1 MQKLRK
7 ALMIGSAVSFL
18 SILLAGASLA
28 GTKSLVRITIRS
40 PEEYRRLP
48 RTLDVAGKRYGEWI
62 DVVASPEKLME
73 IQSSGLPVEIVLQ
86 DVEAYLRS
94 VKGSY
99 RTFANLVS
107 DLQGLAASYPSI
119 TRLDTVGTTYEGRPL
134 LVLKIS
140 DNVHT
145 DEDEP
150 ELLFMGLH
158 HAREWPSLE
167 IAYFIAD
174 TLTAGYG
181 VDSHITDVVNSREIW
196 VIPCVNPDGY
206 FYCHDLGNDWR
217 KNRRPILGEVGIDLN
232 RNYNGSC
239 NGDPQGAWGTTGFGG
254 GTSHGPE
261 TEVYCGPYPFSELET
276 QAVRDLFLAHDFVID
291 VSYHTYAEMV
301 IYSWGYSGSVQTPD
315 HDLLSDVAAEMASR
329 ITQQDGTGTYQA
341 AQSPDLGYTASGDTD
356 DWAYGYHHYV
366 RGTNC
371 IGYTVEACNSF
382 HPNESA
388 LDQVVR
394 ENFDGAIYL
403 CDIADSVA
411 ALMTPRVI
419 PPIFDP
425 MDTLSSGNYTVSW
438 SPQNPAAGADLYQ
451 LDELTGLSVVADDAE
466 SGSGLWDLAGF
477 SLSTARS
484 HSATH
489 GFRSSYGVDE
499 AYDAMTS
506 VQPYLVSSGDSLTF
520 WCWYDIEENW
530 DMAYAEVSIDGRCFH
545 LMDTTATFTGSSG
558 GWLRKAYS
566 LENYVGKSVYFRFRH
581 TTDSYVLE
589 EGIYVDDIHPVAS
602 YSTTTTLSSSIADT
616 SFAFVGHSPGTY
628 TYRVKGHNT
637 DRGWGDW
644 SCYEDVTVISSPIPP
659 ERVVDLTAQLTGS
672 IHLSW
677 SPVAFDTAG
686 SPVIIDHYLIHRD
699 TTFDFATSTAN
710 SLAVTA
716 DTFYLDATA
725 GDGNP
730 SVNHFYLVRAVDGA
744 GNKSEDSNMVGE
756 FDASLMSNP

>member
-1 MQKLRK
+1 MKKLSK
-7 ALMIGSAVSFL
+7 ILMICMTVSL
-18 SILLAGASLA
+18 LGLLLAESVPA
-28 GTKSLVRITIRS
+28 GTKSLVRITIES
-40 PEEYRRLP
+40 PEDFRRLP
-48 RTLDVAGKRYGEWI
+48 RALDVAGKSYGEWI
-62 DVVASPEKLME
+62 DVVASPDMLRD
-73 IQSSGLPVEIVLQ
+73 IQSSGLPVEIVLE
-86 DVEAYLRS
+86 DVEAYSRS

-99 RTFANLVS
+99 RTFPDLVS
-107 DLQGLAASYPSI
+107 DLQSIAASHPSI
-119 TRLDTVGTTYEGRPL
+119 ARLDTVGTTYEGRPL
-134 LVLKIS
+134 LLLKIS
-140 DNVHT
+140 DNVGT

-167 IAYFIAD
+167 IACFIAD

-181 VDSHITDVVNSREIW
+181 IDAHVTDIVNSREIW
-196 VIPCVNPDGY
+196 VMPCVNPDGY
-206 FYCHDLGNDWR
+206 VYCHDLGNDWR

-371 IGYTVEACNSF
+371 LGYTVEACNSF

-388 LDQVVR
+388 LDMIVR

-411 ALMTPRVI
+411 NLMTPRVM
-419 PPIFDP
+419 PPVIDSLDMVF
-425 MDTLSSGNYTVSW
+425 SANFTVSW
-438 SPQNPAAGADLYQ
+438 TPQNPAAGADVYQ
-451 LDELTGLSVVADDAE
+451 LDELTGLSVVTDDAE

-477 SLSTARS
+477 SVSTTRY
-484 HSATH
+484 HSSNH
-489 GFRSSYGVDE
+489 SFRSSSGVDE
-499 AYDAMTS
+499 AYDAMTT
-506 VQPYLVSSGDSLTF
+506 VEPRLVAPGDSLTF
-520 WCWYDIEENW
+520 WCWYDIEQDW
-530 DMAYAEVSIDGRCFH
+530 DMGYAEISVDGRRFE
-545 LMDTTATFTGSSG
+545 LLETFTGASG
-558 GWLRKAYS
+558 GWIRRAHS
-566 LENYVGKSVYFRFRH
+566 LEDYMGKSVFFRFRH

-589 EGIYVDDIHPVAS
+589 EGFYVDDIYPVAS
-602 YSTTTTLSSSIADT
+602 YAGTTTISSSIADT
-616 SFAFVGHSPGTY
+616 FYYFVGHSPGVY

-637 DRGWGDW
+637 ARGWGDW
-644 SCYEDVTVISSPIPP
+644 SCYEDVTVSADLIPP
-659 ERVVDLTAQLTGS
+659 MAITDLTATLTKS
-672 IHLSW
+672 IHLNW
-677 SPVAFDTAG
+677 SSVTVDTLG
-686 SPVIIDHYLIHRD
+686 QHEVIDYYVIHRD
-699 TTFDFATSTAN
+699 TVFDFVASPAN
-710 SLAVTA
+710 SLDVST
-716 DTFYLDATA
+716 DTFFVDTAA
-725 GDGNP
+725 GDGDP
-730 SVNHFYLVRAVDGA
+730 LVNHFYLVRAVDGG
-744 GNKSEDSNMVGE
+744 GNKSDASNRVGE
-756 FDASLMSNP
+756 FDRTLGNGQ